1 MAPTPPDRSTF
12 LTVEEVID
20 RTRRYLQAAHGLL
33 LQDLRERAEDDRT
46 RLFMEE
52 VEQRRS
58 ELEAALD
65 RSLRAAD
72 ESALRTP
79 AQYTVDP
86 WEGEP
91 VGPDGASVEEA
102 TRWLLD
108 LDQQLLETYQELAER
123 HESEPVRDFFSS
135 VVDVVRAFDR
145 RLSRGAQQAYD
156 V

>member
-1 MAPTPPDRSTF
+1 MAPTPPDRATF

-20 RTRRYLQAAHGLL
+20 RTRRYLQRAHGVL
-33 LQDLRERAEDDRT
+33 LQDLREQASDDRT
-46 RLFMEE
+46 RLFLEE

-65 RSLRAAD
+65 RSLRSAGEA
-72 ESALRTP
+72 ALRAP

-91 VGPDGASVEEA
+91 TAPRDPSVEEA

-108 LDQQLLETYQELAER
+108 LDRRLVETYRELAQR
-123 HESEPVRDFFSS
+123 HESKPVRDFFAS
-135 VVDVVRAFDR
+135 VVDVVEAFDR
-145 RLSRGAQQAYD
+145 RLSRGARQAYD

>member
-12 LTVEEVID
+12 LTVGEVID
-20 RTRRYLQAAHGLL
+20 RTRRYAQRAHGIL
-33 LQDLRERAEDDRT
+33 LQDLRERASDDRT
-46 RLFMEE
+46 RLFLEE

-65 RSLRAAD
+65 RSLRAAG
-72 ESALRTP
+72 EATLRTP

-91 VGPDGASVEEA
+91 IPPQRPSVEEA
-102 TRWLLD
+102 TRWILD
-108 LDQQLLETYQELAER
+108 LDHRLIETYRELAER
-123 HESEPVRDFFSS
+123 HESEPVREFFAS
-135 VVDVVRAFDR
+135 VVDVVQSFDR
-145 RLSRGAQQAYD
+145 QLSRGAQQAYD

>member
-12 LTVEEVID
+12 LTVAEIID
-20 RTRRYLQAAHGLL
+20 RTRRYAQRAHERL
-33 LQDLRERAEDDRT
+33 LQDLRERASDERT
-46 RLFMEE
+46 RLFLEE

-65 RSLRAAD
+65 RSLEAAG
-72 ESALRTP
+72 EAALRAP

-91 VGPDGASVEEA
+91 IAPQRASVEEA

-108 LDQQLLETYQELAER
+108 LDQRLLETYHELAER
-123 HESEPVRDFFSS
+123 HESEPVREFFAS
-135 VVDVVRAFDR
+135 VVDVVQAFDR
-145 RLSRGAQQAYD
+145 HLSRGAQQAYD

>member
-20 RTRRYLQAAHGLL
+20 RTRRYVQRAQGLL
-33 LQDLRERAEDDRT
+33 LQDLRERAADDRT
-46 RLFMEE
+46 RLFLEE
-52 VEQRRS
+52 VEQQRS
-58 ELEAALD
+58 EFEAALD
-65 RSLRAAD
+65 RSLRAAG

-91 VGPDGASVEEA
+91 TGPDGASVEEA

-108 LDQQLLETYQELAER
+108 LDHQLIETYQELAER
-123 HESEPVRDFFSS
+123 HESKPVRDFFSS
-135 VVDVVRAFDR
+135 VVDVVRGFDR